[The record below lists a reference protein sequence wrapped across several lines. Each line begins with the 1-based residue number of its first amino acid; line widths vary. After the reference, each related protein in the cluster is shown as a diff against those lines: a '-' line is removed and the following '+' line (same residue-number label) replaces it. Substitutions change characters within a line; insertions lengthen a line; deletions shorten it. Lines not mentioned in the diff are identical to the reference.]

1 MSKTIKLKNKEI
13 IYLLETAKTLYINN
27 KHYTGMCSAIS
38 SAYSKI
44 YNNGFYYDI
53 KYIIPKFNTEF
64 LNAVCGKYGFWWLMY
79 DRKSR
84 IKAFDKLIK
93 YYKHNAISYR
103 IKFYIKLYYHKCSK
117 IIK

>member
-1 MSKTIKLKNKEI
+1 MKKLSNKEI
-13 IYLLETAKTLYINN
+13 IYLLETAKNIYINDEY
-27 KHYTGMCSAIS
+27 HTGMCCAIS
-38 SAYSKI
+38 NAYLRI
-44 YNNGFYYDI
+44 YDDTLGYSDI
-53 KYIIPKFNTEF
+53 TRIIPKFNTNF
-64 LNAVCGKYGFWWLMY
+64 LNAALNSYGYWWLMR

-103 IKFYIKLYYHKCSK
+103 IKFYFKLYCYKCTK